1 MALADAKRQAR
12 WSSYG
17 AFYNV
22 HFLAGKN
29 FRWIVQCT
37 TENSMLLPLLK
48 VQVQCCQLSKNQN
61 SESFSLWFLSK
72 YVPMYYKY
80 VSSQF
85 WLDVSNS
92 WQHWHAV
99 SRIASC
105 SSSSMLRQWG
115 APNGGAGQH
124 LRSCSAA
131 AVAGRPARSTY
142 QTSPHITPYP

>member
-37 TENSMLLPLLK
+37 TENSKLLPLLK
-48 VQVQCCQLSKNQN
+48 VQYQCRQLSNFWVIEVWLFRFK
-61 SESFSLWFLSK
+61 WGKYMYVACFLSISGNS
-72 YVPMYYKY
+72 VN
-80 VSSQF
+80 
-85 WLDVSNS
+85 NS

-142 QTSPHITPYP
+142 QTSPHITPFP